1 MVTTFRSGR
10 KKVRRRRSVHKNLY
24 GDRYYGEN
32 PKYSYY
38 GGLGQPI
45 SNGIDM
51 MIHNNYYGPVNV

>member
-1 MVTTFRSGR
+1 MNIRICMVIDIMG
-10 KKVRRRRSVHKNLY
+10 KI
-24 GDRYYGEN
+24 